1 MLDLQ
6 EIAPGINFTII
17 FIMKVARAKG
27 SSKRNS
33 SISVKLIN
41 SNYYGT

>member
-1 MLDLQ
+1 MLDLL
-6 EIAPGINFTII
+6 EIVLSPNFTII
-17 FIMKVARAKG
+17 FTVKVAGVKG
-27 SSKRNS
+27 NSKRNS

>member
-6 EIAPGINFTII
+6 EIVPGPNFTTI
-17 FIMKVARAKG
+17 FTMKVARVKG
-27 SSKRNS
+27 NSKRNS